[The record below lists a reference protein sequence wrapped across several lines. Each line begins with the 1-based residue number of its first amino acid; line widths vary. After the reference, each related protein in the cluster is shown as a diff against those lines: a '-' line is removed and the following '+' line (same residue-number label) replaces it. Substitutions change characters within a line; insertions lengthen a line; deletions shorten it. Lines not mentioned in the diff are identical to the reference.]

1 MTLFC
6 VLELDVT
13 HHHKY
18 VSVVYSVNCAL
29 HTVQCTMYIAQSA
42 SKKNYGFVLIA
53 ALVKSTERLVSFL
66 RVNSRSLSFLRVNSR
81 SLSFLRVNSR
91 SLSFLRVNSRS
102 LRQSCE

>member
-29 HTVQCTMYIAQSA
+29 HTVQCTMYIVLSA
-42 SKKNYGFVLIA
+42 SKISNYGFVLIA
-53 ALVKSTERLVSFL
+53 ALVKSAERLVSFL
-66 RVNSRSLSFLRVNSR
+66 RVNSRSF
-81 SLSFLRVNSR
+81 
-91 SLSFLRVNSRS
+91 
-102 LRQSCE
+102 RQSCE